1 MSRIVNTNTNT
12 AEAMLPAP
20 GFGEFD
26 VPEMPAY
33 TQSYSARGSGYS
45 WASTPVQNQT
55 RFGNKRGV
63 GGMAAYLSQVE
74 DPNFFESSK
83 IKLGDPGVFELMRWA
98 PGQDWRGNF
107 GIASL
112 DASKNYTVSTRG
124 GQLRQGGPRRSD
136 VIDRPNYWLD
146 TVRPGIAV
154 SREGQNNDNYSG
166 VYEWKRQTPIV
177 ERASDML
184 VMREAIE
191 HNPFFIISHSA
202 MAAKQAY
209 DAEFGREPDE
219 IREAYD
225 PSIIDNAAAYADRT
239 ISDSNPYVLAGD
251 QLSHM

>member
-12 AEAMLPAP
+12 AEAVLPAP

-33 TQSYSARGSGYS
+33 TQSYSTRGSGYT
-45 WASTPVQNQT
+45 WETTPVQNQT

-74 DPNFFESSK
+74 DPGFFESSK
-83 IKLGDPGVFELMRWA
+83 SKLGAPGVYELERWA

-136 VIDRPNYWLD
+136 VIDRPNVWMD

-154 SREGQNNDNYSG
+154 SREGQCNDNYSG
-166 VYEWKRQTPIV
+166 TFEWKRQTPIV
-177 ERASDML
+177 ERASDPL
-184 VMREAIE
+184 VLREAIE
-191 HNPFFIISHSA
+191 HNPYFIISHSA
-202 MAAKQAY
+202 MAAKRAY

-219 IREAYD
+219 IHAAYS
-225 PSIIDNAAAYADRT
+225 PSIVDNATAYGNRT
-239 ISDSNPYVLAGD
+239 IQERDPAVLAGD
-251 QLSHM
+251 YLS